1 MASSLLQSVVVSV
14 ALFSLLCV
22 VGSVQASSSSSSS
35 TSRHETNSDAF
46 YLVESIPLG
55 VDFTPNLTI
64 AESWIRLLNGAT
76 KEVTSLADQHVVH
89 HPHSNSG
96 RGLCLFVRAFAG
108 EHCMHV
114 HDVVEQE

>member
-1 MASSLLQSVVVSV
+1 MASSLLQSVVVTV
-14 ALFSLLCV
+14 ALLSLLCV
-22 VGSVQASSSSSSS
+22 VGSVQASSS

-89 HPHSNSG
+89 YPHSNSG
-96 RGLCLFVRAFAG
+96 GGLCLFVRAFAG